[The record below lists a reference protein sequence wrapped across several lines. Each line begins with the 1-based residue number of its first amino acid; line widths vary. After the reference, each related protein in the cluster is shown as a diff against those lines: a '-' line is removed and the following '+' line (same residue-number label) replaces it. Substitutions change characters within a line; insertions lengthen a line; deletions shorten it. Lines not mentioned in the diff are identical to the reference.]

1 MLAELFQKISLFY
14 FLNGIDEDLSDQS
27 RAARCPH
34 CGGPLHQ
41 GNYHRKPRGGPE
53 NIPDELKK
61 RYSLCCGRSECR
73 KRVLPPSCR
82 FMGRKVYWSCVIL
95 IVMALRQNRP
105 ESYSS
110 GRVRQLFGIS
120 RKTLGRWQVFFR
132 EVFPV
137 SGEWQRLRGRISSQ
151 VKDHE
156 LPGGLLNLF
165 FSQADNPEKGL
176 ADALVFLA
184 SG

>member
-1 MLAELFQKISLFY
+1 MLAELFQKTSLFY
-14 FLNGIDEDLSDQS
+14 LLNVIDEDLSDQC
-27 RAARCPH
+27 RRARCPH
-34 CGGPLHQ
+34 CGGALHQ
-41 GNYHRKPRGGPE
+41 GNYHRKPRGGIE
-53 NIPDELKK
+53 SIPDELKK
-61 RYSLCCGRSECR
+61 RHSLCCGRSECR

-82 FMGRKVYWSCVIL
+82 FMGRRVYWSCVIWV
-95 IVMALRQNRP
+95 VMALREERP

-132 EVFPV
+132 EVFPL

-156 LPGGLLNLF
+156 IPSGLLKLF
-165 FSQADNPEKGL
+165 FSHTDNPEKGL
-176 ADALVFLA
+176 VEALSFLA